1 MNKRKSLP
9 NCIKDQYANNMS
21 REVGHKV
28 KFCIGMTGQVEGT
41 ILYSKQFIHGTI
53 IIVSN
58 DLKGTSKAAFIGW
71 DFVCVYLSEYSQSG
85 VMDWFRP
92 GSDPDLAAVKA
103 EFIPPPPS
111 PKKWVLISTVA
122 NEVNLPV
129 RRPMMHNGK
138 KITFDDKIK
147 AEAFC
152 ERFVELLHPLYNDA
166 AISDSLLD
174 YMDAVIGCLTVEE
187 EQ

>member
-9 NCIKDQYANNMS
+9 SCIRDQYADNMS
-21 REVGHKV
+21 RVVGDKV
-28 KFCIGMTGQVEGT
+28 AFYIGNHRQVKGT
-41 ILYSKQFIHGTI
+41 ILYSKQFDHGTI

-58 DLKGTSKAAFIGW
+58 DLKGQSIAAFMGW

-92 GSDPDLAAVKA
+92 GSDPDLAVVKA
-103 EFIPPPPS
+103 EFIPPPPL

-122 NEVNLPV
+122 NEVNQPV
-129 RRPMMHNGK
+129 RRPMMHQGK

-166 AISDSLLD
+166 AIADSLLD
-174 YMDAVIGCLTVEE
+174 YMDAVIGSMTVEE